1 MIIGP
6 TLVIVVFCNLLV
18 SSLITSVAANI
29 NKTYYHDHK
38 AKEYS
43 ISASSVGFG
52 GIGLMIGL
60 LLFHKMYM
68 NIQRIE
74 LYSLLWMWTILIILS
89 VLTYYSYDRLT
100 QSHHMPPV
108 GKHVLN
114 NTERKLAFAAFC
126 ISIIGLSVGITY
138 VITTGIN
145 DGYFDNLTG
154 GVFEIKNMF
163 DGLFKKS
170 ESLPSKK
177 INPKRIENIELNN
190 LISSVKETS
199 F

>member
-6 TLVIVVFCNLLV
+6 TLVIVLFCNLLV

-29 NKTYYHDHK
+29 NKSYHHDHK
-38 AKEYS
+38 AEEYS

-68 NIQRIE
+68 NINRIE
-74 LYSLLWMWTILIILS
+74 LYCLLWMWTILIVLAI
-89 VLTYYSYDRLT
+89 LTYFTYDSLT
-100 QSHHMPPV
+100 LSHHLPPTS
-108 GKHVLN
+108 KYILN

-126 ISIIGLSVGITY
+126 ISIIGLSVGLTY

-145 DGYFDNLTG
+145 EGYFDDLTG
-154 GVFEIKNMF
+154 KVFNIKGIF
-163 DGLFKKS
+163 DSVFKNDSSSKS
-170 ESLPSKK
+170 S
-177 INPKRIENIELNN
+177 NDTENIELNDLLSN
-190 LISSVKETS
+190 LNETS